1 MAVLRQSQGVKFIC
15 PLSWG
20 ITDKFPYQ
28 NGIEHSVH
36 LINPFS
42 HMSLKICIIDLN
54 LLTKNCLEINSIF
67 VTKLLWNLVTIFVP
81 QILDFETTVFLS
93 L

>member
-1 MAVLRQSQGVKFIC
+1 M
-15 PLSWG
+15 
-20 ITDKFPYQ
+20 FPYQ

-67 VTKLLWNLVTIFVP
+67 CHQTFVEFGDNICP
-81 QILDFETTVFLS
+81 SDS
-93 L
+93 